1 MNTTWSSRSINPELV
16 KGLVDLASEE
26 RHNWDSW
33 GNGFEWVTLMNAG
46 QLPAAAALLAPLIAE
61 IENGLT
67 PEELQERLG
76 DLYPQLDETQLADL
90 LARAFFIADLWGRAH
105 AKT

>member
-1 MNTTWSSRSINPELV
+1 MP
-16 KGLVDLASEE
+16 
-26 RHNWDSW
+26 
-33 GNGFEWVTLMNAG
+33 
-46 QLPAAAALLAPLIAE
+46 LPTPLIAE

-105 AKT
+105 AET